1 MHTRK
6 YPITS
11 RRLQL
16 PVLRRRLA
24 SAIPRLPALGPW
36 RNILRVVLLYGAGML
51 AVLWPRNVIHR
62 METFRPTLRLGAA
75 LTALTL
81 WCVLSFTGVTTFIY
95 SNF

>member
-1 MHTRK
+1 M
-6 YPITS
+6 
-11 RRLQL
+11 
-16 PVLRRRLA
+16 A
-24 SAIPRLPALGPW
+24 
-36 RNILRVVLLYGAGML
+36 